1 MLQPASMPPEPALEL
16 DNRVPCRT
24 CGRTLPPGQSVC
36 PGCGAAHG
44 EANRCPHC
52 NAIADVEP
60 HNALGFRCLVC
71 GGPRVAL
78 DVAGVTP
85 GPRTQKALVEAGSEQ
100 TKHVMFSAAG
110 LALTGM
116 GGLAL
121 LIATV
126 VVLSASPGVVAT
138 LATYLAAAV
147 PFVAGLLALSRAATA
162 RNLRAEA
169 LRTAQISALSDV
181 QAVTGLLD
189 TKRVTELMRLTPER
203 AELLLAEASVAAL
216 LNEAPAPA
224 PRLRV
229 EMSAPAGAAA
239 PTQLEPSTTE
249 LTEPTAATVRGDTVT
264 RRSEP

>member
-1 MLQPASMPPEPALEL
+1 
-16 DNRVPCRT
+16 
-24 CGRTLPPGQSVC
+24 
-36 PGCGAAHG
+36 
-44 EANRCPHC
+44 
-52 NAIADVEP
+52 
-60 HNALGFRCLVC
+60 
-71 GGPRVAL
+71 VAL

-85 GPRTQKALVEAGSEQ
+85 GARTRQALVDAGSEQ

-126 VVLSASPGVVAT
+126 VVLSASPGLVAT
-138 LATYLAAAV
+138 LATYLAASV

-169 LRTAQISALSDV
+169 VRTAQISALGDV
-181 QAVTGLLD
+181 QAVTGVLD
-189 TKRVTELMRLTPER
+189 AKRVTELMRLTPER

-229 EMSAPAGAAA
+229 ELPAPTLSGP
-239 PTQLEPSTTE
+239 PTQLELTATE
-249 LTEPTAATVRGDTVT
+249 LNEPPAATVRGDT
-264 RRSEP
+264 EI